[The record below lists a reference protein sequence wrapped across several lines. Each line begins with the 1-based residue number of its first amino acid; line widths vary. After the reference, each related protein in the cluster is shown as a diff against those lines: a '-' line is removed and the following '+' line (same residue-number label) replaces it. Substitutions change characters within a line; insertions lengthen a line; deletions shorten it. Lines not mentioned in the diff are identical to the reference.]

1 MSDEATLSQHL
12 SELRKRLTWSAIVLI
27 IVSIV
32 CFIFH
37 QQILSMLMGPAS
49 GFPGMP
55 NEKPV
60 YTDLTEFLG
69 IAMKVSLM
77 VGFFISMPFV
87 IWHIVMFV
95 SPGLNNLKKNI
106 CIYFYQLA

>member
-37 QQILSMLMGPAS
+37 QQILSM
-49 GFPGMP
+49 
-55 NEKPV
+55 
-60 YTDLTEFLG
+60 
-69 IAMKVSLM
+69 
-77 VGFFISMPFV
+77 
-87 IWHIVMFV
+87 
-95 SPGLNNLKKNI
+95 
-106 CIYFYQLA
+106 